1 MLKKML
7 KHSKLIVAVSIA
19 LTAFFAWQLRGVEIE
34 NTVRLYMPHDSDSY
48 RTLLK
53 TEDEFGSMIVM
64 GISLETDEDSIITPE
79 NLAVI
84 RKITDSIEPLQYI
97 DKVQSITNID
107 YVSAKDGALS
117 AESLMGEDYSGSR
130 EDIAGIKDRLYSW
143 QEMYNRVIITDDE
156 KATQIMI
163 ILQPQDENGKALSA
177 SAQTSVLH
185 QIKDITEEIAKDSGL
200 EIRYFGDPVLT
211 DDAKSYMIRDLIV
224 LIPFVVLIVLL
235 SLYFSFHSWAGTLL
249 PLITVLMSTIWSCG
263 LMAML
268 NITFT
273 IVASVIPVT
282 LIACGSAYGI
292 HVLTHYYIALEKTEG
307 ELTKEKHLEAI
318 LFGLKDVW
326 VAVLLAAVTTIA
338 GFISNV
344 TSPIQPLRSFS
355 VFSASGV
362 AFALILSVTLIPAM
376 LYLTPLSKAGK
387 RASRKLHLSQK
398 IRAKIERELAR
409 RGGRTGEEANADT
422 LYKLYYFF
430 GGTTPRLFVYILL
443 IIGLSVAGIKKVAVD
458 TALVNYF
465 PPDSQFRQDIA
476 YVDEKLAGTNGMY
489 FIVEGTSPL
498 KQAVEAMQAD
508 VEKGKYGKVLTALE
522 SLPLQTSAP
531 VESDG
536 SAQEDNSEDWGDFD
550 FGESTDS
557 SVAQTAT
564 QTAESTETDGD
575 WGEFDFGDESAETSE
590 AEENSKYDLNTLQG
604 AVDNLKEICST
615 KAGKQAL
622 LDGYNALTV
631 VVNKDFKG
639 CMTNPEILKAVDG
652 MNEYL
657 LNKYQGIGKL
667 ASFTTFIKR
676 INQVMNAPAVNDS
689 QTLTTERALKMLN
702 DAYTLAGGKNASVND
717 IVVQL
722 EKSLNYNG
730 AAYNEIPYDV
740 EKYPLA
746 DREEL
751 SNLITQY
758 LYLLSSDAIEQFAD
772 DMTNPSAIRTQVQL
786 RTHSSE
792 DTGIII
798 ADAAQYAR
806 DHFPEG
812 YTFKATGNGE
822 MEHTM
827 TRMVVSSQLISIIF
841 SLVMVFLIISLS
853 FKSGWAGLIG
863 AIPLG
868 LTIMLNFMVM
878 GFAGIRLDLVT
889 SIVSSVAIGV
899 GIDYTIHFME
909 TYRALRMQSSDLEA
923 ITKET
928 FKTSGKGI
936 ITNAIAVGLGFVVLI
951 LSKFIILRYI
961 GVLVAIVMFT
971 SSALAMTIIP
981 GVLNTFDPKFMWSKE
996 QRAEYDAKLNR

>member
-19 LTAFFAWQLRGVEIE
+19 LTAFFAWQLRDVEIE

-130 EDIAGIKDRLYSW
+130 EDITGIKDRLYSW

-211 DDAKSYMIRDLIV
+211 DDAKSYMIRDLMV

-292 HVLTHYYIALEKTEG
+292 HVLTHYYIALEKTDG
-307 ELTKEKHLEAI
+307 ELTEEKHQEAI

-430 GGTTPRLFVYILL
+430 SGTTPRLFVYI
-443 IIGLSVAGIKKVAVD
+443 
-458 TALVNYF
+458 T
-465 PPDSQFRQDIA
+465 
-476 YVDEKLAGTNGMY
+476 
-489 FIVEGTSPL
+489 
-498 KQAVEAMQAD
+498 
-508 VEKGKYGKVLTALE
+508 
-522 SLPLQTSAP
+522 
-531 VESDG
+531 
-536 SAQEDNSEDWGDFD
+536 
-550 FGESTDS
+550 
-557 SVAQTAT
+557 
-564 QTAESTETDGD
+564 
-575 WGEFDFGDESAETSE
+575 
-590 AEENSKYDLNTLQG
+590 
-604 AVDNLKEICST
+604 
-615 KAGKQAL
+615 
-622 LDGYNALTV
+622 
-631 VVNKDFKG
+631 
-639 CMTNPEILKAVDG
+639 
-652 MNEYL
+652 
-657 LNKYQGIGKL
+657 
-667 ASFTTFIKR
+667 
-676 INQVMNAPAVNDS
+676 
-689 QTLTTERALKMLN
+689 
-702 DAYTLAGGKNASVND
+702 
-717 IVVQL
+717 
-722 EKSLNYNG
+722 
-730 AAYNEIPYDV
+730 
-740 EKYPLA
+740 
-746 DREEL
+746 
-751 SNLITQY
+751 
-758 LYLLSSDAIEQFAD
+758 
-772 DMTNPSAIRTQVQL
+772 
-786 RTHSSE
+786 
-792 DTGIII
+792 
-798 ADAAQYAR
+798 
-806 DHFPEG
+806 
-812 YTFKATGNGE
+812 
-822 MEHTM
+822 
-827 TRMVVSSQLISIIF
+827 
-841 SLVMVFLIISLS
+841 
-853 FKSGWAGLIG
+853 
-863 AIPLG
+863 
-868 LTIMLNFMVM
+868 
-878 GFAGIRLDLVT
+878 
-889 SIVSSVAIGV
+889 
-899 GIDYTIHFME
+899 
-909 TYRALRMQSSDLEA
+909 
-923 ITKET
+923 
-928 FKTSGKGI
+928 
-936 ITNAIAVGLGFVVLI
+936 
-951 LSKFIILRYI
+951 
-961 GVLVAIVMFT
+961 
-971 SSALAMTIIP
+971 
-981 GVLNTFDPKFMWSKE
+981 
-996 QRAEYDAKLNR
+996 

>member
-19 LTAFFAWQLRGVEIE
+19 LTAFFAWQLRDVEIE

-211 DDAKSYMIRDLIV
+211 DDAKSYMIRDLMV

-307 ELTKEKHLEAI
+307 ELTEEKHQEAI

-376 LYLTPLSKAGK
+376 LCLTPLSKAGK

-430 GGTTPRLFVYILL
+430 SGTTPRLFVYILL
-443 IIGLSVAGIKKVAVD
+443 IIGLSVAGIKKVTVD

-531 VESDG
+531 VESEVT
-536 SAQEDNSEDWGDFD
+536 AAEDISEDWGDFD
-550 FGESTDS
+550 FGETTDS
-557 SVAQTAT
+557 SVT

-575 WGEFDFGDESAETSE
+575 WGEFDFGDESAQTAE

-604 AVDNLKEICST
+604 AVDNLREICST

-740 EKYPLA
+740 EKYPVA

-798 ADAAQYAR
+798 ADAAQYAKE
-806 DHFPEG
+806 HFPEG

-827 TRMVVSSQLISIIF
+827 TRMVVSSQLTSIIF

-853 FKSGWAGLIG
+853 FKSAWAGLIG

-936 ITNAIAVGLGFVVLI
+936 ITNALAVGLGFVVLL

-996 QRAEYDAKLNR
+996 QRAEYDAKLKQ

>member
-1 MLKKML
+1 MLRKML

-53 TEDEFGSMIVM
+53 TEEDFGSMIVM

-84 RKITDSIEPLQYI
+84 QKITDSIEPLKYI

-117 AESLMGEDYSGSR
+117 AESLLGQEYTGSKEDM
-130 EDIAGIKDRLYSW
+130 AGIKERLYSW

-163 ILQPQDENGKALSA
+163 ILEPHDENGNPLSA
-177 SAQTSVLH
+177 GAQTAVLH
-185 QIKDITEEIAKDSGL
+185 QMKDITEEIAKDSGL

-211 DDAKSYMIRDLIV
+211 DDAKSYMIRDLMV
-224 LIPFVVLIVLL
+224 LIPFVILIVLL

-307 ELTKEKHLEAI
+307 ELTEEKHEDAI
-318 LFGLKDVW
+318 MFGLKDVW

-355 VFSASGV
+355 VFSDSGV
-362 AFALILSVTLIPAM
+362 AFALLLSVTLIPAM

-387 RASRKLHLSQK
+387 RAAKKLHLSQK

-443 IIGLSVAGIKKVAVD
+443 ILGLSVAGIKKVAVD

-465 PPDSQFRQDIA
+465 PPNSQFRQDIA

-508 VEKGKYGKVLTALE
+508 VEKTRYSKVLNALN
-522 SLPLQTSAP
+522 SLPLQTAAS
-531 VESDG
+531 VESDSTAAEETAEDWG
-536 SAQEDNSEDWGDFD
+536 DFDFTDTADSNSDQTAQADNDWGDFD
-550 FGESTDS
+550 FGE
-557 SVAQTAT
+557 
-564 QTAESTETDGD
+564 
-575 WGEFDFGDESAETSE
+575 ESAET
-590 AEENSKYDLNTLQG
+590 AEESSKYDLNTLQG
-604 AVDNLKEICST
+604 AVDNLREICST

-622 LDGYNALTV
+622 LDGYNALTIA
-631 VVNKDFKG
+631 VNKDFKG

-657 LNKYQGIGKL
+657 LAKYNGIGKL
-667 ASFTTFIKR
+667 VSFTTFIKR
-676 INQVMNAPAVNDS
+676 INQVMNAPAVNDNRP
-689 QTLTTERALKMLN
+689 LTTEQAIKMLN
-702 DAYTLAGGKNASVND
+702 DAYTLAGGKNADVND

-730 AAYNEIPYDV
+730 AAYNEIPYDA
-740 EKYPLA
+740 EKYPVA
-746 DREEL
+746 SREEL

-758 LYLLSSDAIEQFAD
+758 LYLLSSDSIEQFAD
-772 DMTNPSAIRTQVQL
+772 DMTNPSSIRTQVQL

-792 DTGIII
+792 DTGVII
-798 ADAAQYAR
+798 ADAAKYAE

-827 TRMVVSSQLISIIF
+827 TRMVVSSQLTSIIF

-936 ITNAIAVGLGFVVLI
+936 ITNAIAVGLGFVVLL